1 MIEIKD
7 ITMIFDNKPAHKLR
21 NRDGEGSEAEETK
34 PREKALDS
42 VTMEIPDGCIYGFVG
57 FNGAGKSTLMRLICG
72 IYKPTSGKILV
83 DSESSYDN
91 PNAKSNIFFVND
103 ETIEY
108 TDFTLDKM
116 RKYYSGY
123 YPQFDHELFRQL
135 AHKLELPLNR
145 KLSTFSKG
153 MKRQSVVL
161 IGLACHTKYLI
172 LDEAFD
178 GLDPSMRDMIKKI
191 IKEEIRKRN
200 STLIVSSHNVAEIG
214 DMCDKVMRL
223 TKGQLVFAD
232 ELVNVKTNYKKYQL
246 INLERAVSREDIE
259 NAGIVPE
266 KYSSAGHVVRIIVKD
281 SDDLDEKLKGID
293 TILCEEIPLDLEEIF
308 VYDSNKEEGKLS

>member
-21 NRDGEGSEAEETK
+21 NRDSEGSEAEETK

-72 IYKPTSGKILV
+72 IYKPTSGEILV

-91 PNAKSNIFFVND
+91 PNVKSNIFFVND

-123 YPQFDHELFRQL
+123 YPQFDHELFSQL

-191 IKEEIRKRN
+191 IREEIRKRN

-223 TKGQLVFAD
+223 TKGQIVFAD
-232 ELVNVKTNYKKYQL
+232 ELVNVRTNYKKYQL
-246 INLERAVSREDIE
+246 INLECAVSREDIE

-308 VYDSNKEEGKLS
+308 VYDNNKEEGKLS

>member
-1 MIEIKD
+1 MIEINN
-7 ITMIFDNKPAHKLR
+7 ITMIFDNKPAHKLKKS
-21 NRDGEGSEAEETK
+21 DKPVFDEEMK
-34 PREKALDS
+34 PRKKALDA

-72 IYKPTSGKILV
+72 IYKPSSGTILV
-83 DSESSYDN
+83 DSESSFDN

-116 RKYYSGY
+116 RRYYSGY
-123 YPQFDHELFRQL
+123 YPQFDHELFERL
-135 AHKLELPLNR
+135 AYTLELPMNR

-191 IKEEIRKRN
+191 IREEIKKRK
-200 STLIVSSHNVAEIG
+200 STLIISSHNVAEIG

-223 TKGQLVFAD
+223 TRGKLVFAD
-232 ELVNVKTNYKKYQL
+232 ELENVKTNYRKFQL
-246 INLERAVSREDIE
+246 VNLEHTISIE
-259 NAGIVPE
+259 EIEAAGIKPE
-266 KYSSAGHVVRIIVKD
+266 KYSQAGKVVRIIVRD
-281 SDDLDEKLKGID
+281 SDDISEKLRSIE
-293 TILCEEIPLDLEEIF
+293 TVLCEEIPLDLEEIF
-308 VYDSNKEEGKLS
+308 VYDKNAEEVK

>member
-1 MIEIKD
+1 MPE
-7 ITMIFDNKPAHKLR
+7 NRLR
-21 NRDGEGSEAEETK
+21 
-34 PREKALDS
+34 
-42 VTMEIPDGCIYGFVG
+42 
-57 FNGAGKSTLMRLICG
+57 RLICG

-308 VYDSNKEEGKLS
+308 VYDNNKEEGKLS

>member
-91 PNAKSNIFFVND
+91 PDAKSNIFFVND

-293 TILCEEIPLDLEEIF
+293 TILCEEIPLNLEEI
-308 VYDSNKEEGKLS
+308 SA